1 MTKTKFSRA
10 GRKGHR
16 QNKTNKGGKNR
27 NNKSKKNKSK
37 KNKSK
42 KGGDIAGFASRML
55 GKCDS
60 LRKTRIENGL
70 DMYYDK
76 LGKQQVGKSMEDK
89 KADSLKGIPKIPNCD
104 GTYED
109 FDPTIHK
116 VTNEIEDQ
124 RI

>member
-1 MTKTKFSRA
+1 LTYSIKMTKTKFTRA
-10 GRKGHR
+10 SRKGHR

-27 NNKSKKNKSK
+27 NNKSK

-60 LRKTRIENGL
+60 LRKSRIENGL
-70 DMYYDK
+70 NMYYNN
-76 LGKQQVGKSMEDK
+76 LGKQNVRNPNRIS
-89 KADSLKGIPKIPNCD
+89 DSLKGIPKIPNCD